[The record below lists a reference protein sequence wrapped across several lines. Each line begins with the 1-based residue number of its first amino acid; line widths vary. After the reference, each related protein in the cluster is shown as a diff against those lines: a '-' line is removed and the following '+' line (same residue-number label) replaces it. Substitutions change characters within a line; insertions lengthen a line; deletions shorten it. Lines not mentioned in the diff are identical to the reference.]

1 MESKKIYG
9 PIGYYYFE
17 FKNKNFFIFRY
28 QDAKFK
34 LNDFNIKYF
43 F

>member
-17 FKNKNFFIFRY
+17 FKNKNFLLFLDIKM
-28 QDAKFK
+28 QS
-34 LNDFNIKYF
+34 LN
-43 F
+43 